1 MKVSESWLRE
11 LVNPALDSDALAHQ
25 LTMAGLEVDDNSPVA
40 VPFSGVVVGE
50 VLTVEQH
57 PDADRLRV
65 TTVNIGGDEPLQIV
79 CGAPNVVAG
88 ARVPVATVGA
98 VLPKDFKIKKGKLR
112 GVESH
117 GMLCGA
123 SEIGLEDT
131 VDGLLILPSDA
142 PIGQDIR
149 AYLNLDDRVIELGIT
164 PNRGDC
170 LSVRGLA
177 RELGVLN
184 RLPVQDLQVEPV
196 QATTDQR
203 KTVHLHDA
211 GCPRYAG
218 RVISGI
224 NPQATTP
231 AWMAEKLSRC
241 GLRSHSLLVD
251 ITNYVLLALG
261 QPMHAFDLDQLHGDL
276 SVRMSKAGEQLK
288 LLNEQQ
294 VTLDDDT
301 LLICDERGA
310 VALAGVLGGFDSRV
324 TDTTQNIFLESA
336 FFAPL
341 AIAGRARRYGLHTD
355 ASQRYER
362 GVDYQLPLLA
372 LEYAT
377 QLIVQY
383 AGGQVGAVVLAERA
397 ADVPVRAAI
406 HLTLA
411 QTSRLLGFE
420 VSAEFVVDSLQRL
433 GMQVT
438 GDASGWTV
446 VPPSHRFD
454 LSIAEDLIE
463 EVARIFGYDN
473 IPVRLPVL
481 SLQLQPTTDH
491 LSLAGLRQ
499 SLVSLGYQEAISF
512 SFSDEKLEKKLNP
525 AAEPLMLANPISS
538 DLAAMRTTLLSSLI
552 PSVQHN
558 VNRQQSRVRLF
569 ETGLRFVPNADG
581 IKQLAQIPTLAL
593 VATGSHLP
601 EQWHAKPKAMDFY
614 DLKAEVEM
622 VLAAARVSA
631 QCVRSER
638 AWLHPGQ
645 SADLVV
651 DGRVIG
657 YLGKLHP
664 ALADELDLGETWVA
678 ELDIAP
684 LLLPYVSNF
693 TQLSRF
699 PSVRRD
705 IAILISAK
713 IDIDQIQA
721 SIRNAAGELLI
732 QSWLFDVYAGQG
744 IGAGQR
750 SLAFA
755 LLWQHA
761 DRTLEDVEIKDGMQ
775 RVVDALSQTY
785 NATLRA
791 S

>member
-25 LTMAGLEVDDNSPVA
+25 LTMAGLEVDDNAPVA
-40 VPFSGVVVGE
+40 TPFSGVVIGE

-65 TTVNIGGDEPLQIV
+65 TTVNIGQAEPLQIV
-79 CGAPNVVAG
+79 CGAPNVVVG

-112 GVESH
+112 GVESN

-149 AYLNLDDRVIELGIT
+149 KYLNLDDRVIELGIT

-184 RLPVQDLQVEPV
+184 QLPVQNFVIEPV

-203 KTVHLHDA
+203 KTVHLNDV

-231 AWMAEKLSRC
+231 AWMAEKLRRC

-261 QPMHAFDLDQLHGDL
+261 QPMHAFDLDQLQGDL
-276 SVRMSKAGEQLK
+276 SVRISTAGEQLK

-310 VALAGVLGGFDSRV
+310 VAMAGVMGGFDSRV

-341 AIAGRARRYGLHTD
+341 SIAGRARRYGLHTD

-362 GVDYQLPLLA
+362 GVDYELPELA
-372 LEYAT
+372 LEYVT

-383 AGGQVGAVVLAERA
+383 AGGQVGELVLVERA
-397 ADVPVRAAI
+397 ADLPVRPLI
-406 HLTLA
+406 QVSLA
-411 QTSRLLGFE
+411 QISRLLGFA
-420 VSAEFVVDSLQRL
+420 VSPEFVVDCLQRL
-433 GMQVT
+433 GMQVS
-438 GDASGWTV
+438 GDAAGWQV

-473 IPVRLPVL
+473 IPVCLPVL
-481 SLQLQPTTDH
+481 SLQLQATTDH

-499 SLVSLGYQEAISF
+499 TLVSLGYQEAISF

-525 AAEPLMLANPISS
+525 AVQPLMLANPISS
-538 DLAAMRTTLLSSLI
+538 ELAAMRTTLLSSLL

-558 VNRQQSRVRLF
+558 VNRQQQRVRFF
-569 ETGLRFVPNADG
+569 ETGLRFVPSQDG

-593 VATGSHLP
+593 ISTGSRLP
-601 EQWHAKPKAMDFY
+601 EQWHAKPQPMDFY
-614 DLKAEVEM
+614 DLKAEIEALLTAGRVQASYQ
-622 VLAAARVSA
+622 AA
-631 QCVRSER
+631 QH

-645 SADLVV
+645 SADIVV
-651 DGRVIG
+651 HGQIVG

-664 ALADELDLGETWVA
+664 ALSDELDLAETWVA
-678 ELDIAP
+678 ELDLAP
-684 LLLPYVSNF
+684 LMLPYVSNF

-705 IAILISAK
+705 IAILISDK

-721 SIRNAAGELLI
+721 SIRIAAGELLL

-744 IGAGQR
+744 IGEGQR

-761 DRTLEDVEIKDGMQ
+761 ERTLEDVEIKDGMQ

>member
-11 LVNPALDSDALAHQ
+11 QVNPALDSDALAHQ
-25 LTMAGLEVDDNSPVA
+25 LTMAGLEVDDNAPVA

-65 TTVNIGGDEPLQIV
+65 TTVSIGGGEPLQIV
-79 CGAPNVVAG
+79 CGAPNVVVG

-98 VLPKDFKIKKGKLR
+98 VLPNDFKIKKGKLR

-123 SEIGLEDT
+123 SEIGLENT
-131 VDGLLILPSDA
+131 VDGLLLLPSDA

-184 RLPVQDLQVEPV
+184 QLPVHDLQIEPV

-203 KTVHLHDA
+203 KTVHLNDA

-224 NPQATTP
+224 NPQAATP
-231 AWMAEKLSRC
+231 DWMAEKLRRC

-261 QPMHAFDLDQLHGDL
+261 QPMHAFDLDQLQGDL
-276 SVRMSKAGEQLK
+276 SVRMSCAGEQFT
-288 LLNEQQ
+288 LLNEQKI
-294 VTLDDDT
+294 TLDDDT
-301 LLICDERGA
+301 LLICDEKGA
-310 VALAGVLGGFDSRV
+310 VALAGVMGGFDSRV
-324 TDTTQNIFLESA
+324 TDQTQNIFLESA

-341 AIAGRARRYGLHTD
+341 SIAGRARRYGLHTD

-362 GVDYQLPLLA
+362 GVDYELPVLA
-372 LEYAT
+372 LDYAT

-383 AGGQVGAVVLAERA
+383 AGGQVGELVLVERA
-397 ADVPVRAAI
+397 ADLPIRAAI
-406 HLTLA
+406 RLSLA

-420 VSAEFVVDSLQRL
+420 VSADFVVESLQRL
-433 GMQVT
+433 GMHVS
-438 GDASGWTV
+438 GDASDWTV
-446 VPPSHRFD
+446 IPPSHRFD

-481 SLQLQPTTDH
+481 SLQLQATTDH
-491 LSLAGLRQ
+491 LSLAELRQ
-499 SLVSLGYQEAISF
+499 TLVSLGYQEAISF

-525 AAEPLMLANPISS
+525 AVQPLMLANPISS
-538 DLAAMRTTLLSSLI
+538 ELAAMRTTLLSSLI

-569 ETGLRFVPNADG
+569 ETGLRFIPSQDG
-581 IKQLAQIPTLAL
+581 IKKLAQIPTLAL
-593 VATGSHLP
+593 IATGGHLP
-601 EQWHAKPKAMDFY
+601 EQWHTKPQSMDFY
-614 DLKAEVEM
+614 DLKAEIEAI
-622 VLAAARVSA
+622 LAAGRVQASYQPA
-631 QCVRSER
+631 QH

-645 SADLVV
+645 SADIMVSGQVV
-651 DGRVIG
+651 G

-664 ALADELDLGETWVA
+664 ALADALDLAETWVA
-678 ELDIAP
+678 ELDIAA
-684 LLLPYVSNF
+684 LMLPYVSNF

-705 IAILISAK
+705 IAILISDK

-721 SIRNAAGELLI
+721 SIRSAAGELLI

-761 DRTLEDVEIKDGMQ
+761 ERTLEDVEIKDGMQ

>member
-1 MKVSESWLRE
+1 MKISENWLRE
-11 LVNPALDSDALAHQ
+11 QINPALESAALAHQ
-25 LTMAGLEVDDNSPVA
+25 LTMAGLEVDDLSPVA
-40 VPFSGVVVGE
+40 VPFTGVVVGE
-50 VLTVEQH
+50 VLTVVQH

-65 TTVNIGGDEPLQIV
+65 TTVNIGASEPLQIV
-79 CGAPNVVAG
+79 CGAPNVVVG

-98 VLPKDFKIKKGKLR
+98 VLPNDFKIKKGKLR

-131 VDGLLILPSDA
+131 VDGLLILPVDA

-149 AYLNLDDRVIELGIT
+149 VYLDLDDQVIELGIT

-184 RLPVQDLQVEPV
+184 QLPVKDLQLEPV
-196 QATTDQR
+196 QATIADV
-203 KTVHLHDA
+203 KTVHLADA

-218 RVISGI
+218 RVIRGI
-224 NPQATTP
+224 HPQAATP
-231 AWMAEKLSRC
+231 EWMAKKLSRC
-241 GLRSHSLLVD
+241 GIRTHSLLVD

-276 SVRMSKAGEQLK
+276 SVRMSQAGEQLT
-288 LLNEQQ
+288 LLNEQNI
-294 VTLDDDT
+294 TLDDDS
-301 LLICDERGA
+301 LLICDEQGA
-310 VALAGVLGGFDSRV
+310 VALAGIMGGLASRV
-324 TDTTQNIFLESA
+324 TDQTQNIFLESA

-362 GVDYQLPLLA
+362 GVDYQLPVMA

-377 QLIVQY
+377 QLIVEY
-383 AGGQVGAVVLAERA
+383 AGGQAGEVRLFERE
-397 ADVPVRAAI
+397 ADLPVRPTI
-406 HLTLA
+406 ELTL
-411 QTSRLLGFE
+411 QKTSRLLGFE
-420 VSAEFVVDSLQRL
+420 VSENFVVESLQRL

-438 GDASGWTV
+438 GDASGWSVT
-446 VPPSHRFD
+446 PPSHRFD
-454 LSIAEDLIE
+454 ISIAEDLVE

-481 SLQLQPTTDH
+481 SLQLQPAADH

-525 AAEPLMLANPISS
+525 VAQPLMLANPISS

-552 PSVQHN
+552 PSVQYN

-569 ETGLRFVPNADG
+569 ETGLRFIPSPEG
-581 IKQLAQIPTLAL
+581 IEKLQQIPTLGL
-593 VATGSHLP
+593 IATGGYWP
-601 EQWHAKPKAMDFY
+601 EQWHAKPKPMDFY
-614 DLKAEVEM
+614 DLKSEIEL
-622 VLAAARVSA
+622 VLAAGRVTASY
-631 QCVRSER
+631 VRSQR

-645 SADLVV
+645 SADIVV
-651 DGRVIG
+651 NDKVIG

-678 ELDIAP
+678 EVDIEP
-684 LLLPYVSNF
+684 LMLPYVSNF

-705 IAILISAK
+705 IAILISAN
-713 IDIDQIQA
+713 IEIDQIQA
-721 SIRNAAGELLI
+721 SIRNAAGNLLV

-744 IGAGQR
+744 IGEGQR

-755 LLWQHA
+755 LLWQDA

-775 RVVDALSQTY
+775 RVIDALSQTY

>member
-40 VPFSGVVVGE
+40 VPFSGVLVGE

-65 TTVNIGGDEPLQIV
+65 TTVNIGSAEPLQIV
-79 CGAPNVVAG
+79 CGAPNVVVG

-131 VDGLLILPSDA
+131 VDGLLILPNDA

-184 RLPVQDLQVEPV
+184 QLAVQDLHVEPV
-196 QATTDQR
+196 PATTELS
-203 KTVHLHDA
+203 KNVHLNDS

-231 AWMAEKLSRC
+231 AWMAEKLRRC

-261 QPMHAFDLDQLHGDL
+261 QPMHAFDVDQLQGDL
-276 SVRMSKAGEQLK
+276 SVRMSTAGEQLK

-310 VALAGVLGGFDSRV
+310 VALAGVMGGFDSRV
-324 TDTTQNIFLESA
+324 TDATQNIFLESA

-383 AGGQVGAVVLAERA
+383 AGGQVGAVVLAERLE
-397 ADVPVRAAI
+397 DLPVRSAI
-406 HLTLA
+406 ELTLA
-411 QTSRLLGFE
+411 NTSRLLGFD
-420 VSAEFVVDSLQRL
+420 VSAEFVVESLQRL
-433 GMQVT
+433 GMRVT
-438 GDASGWTV
+438 GDALGWQVT
-446 VPPSHRFD
+446 PPSHRFD

-481 SLQLQPTTDH
+481 SLQLQATTDH

-499 SLVSLGYQEAISF
+499 TLVGLGYQEAISF
-512 SFSDEKLEKKLNP
+512 SFSDEKLEKKINP
-525 AAEPLMLANPISS
+525 AAQPLMLANPISS

-569 ETGLRFVPNADG
+569 ETGLRFMPSTDG
-581 IKQLAQIPTLAL
+581 IEKLAQIPTLAL
-593 VATGSHLP
+593 IATGGHVP

-614 DLKAEVEM
+614 DLKAELEM
-622 VLAAARVSA
+622 VLQAGRVTASYIRA
-631 QCVRSER
+631 ER

-645 SADLVV
+645 SADIVV
-651 DGRVIG
+651 NGQVVG
-657 YLGKLHP
+657 YLGRLHP
-664 ALADELDLGETWVA
+664 ALETALDLAETFVA
-678 ELDIAP
+678 ELD
-684 LLLPYVSNF
+684 LDVVMLPYVSNF

-705 IAILISAK
+705 IAILISDK

-721 SIRNAAGELLI
+721 SIQTAAGSLLI
-732 QSWLFDVYAGQG
+732 QCWLFDVYAGQG
-744 IGAGQR
+744 IESGQR

-755 LLWQHA
+755 LLWQHP
-761 DRTLEDVEIKDGMQ
+761 DRTLEDVEIKEGMQ
-775 RVVDALSQTY
+775 RVIDALAKTY

>member
-65 TTVNIGGDEPLQIV
+65 TTVNIGAGEPLQIV
-79 CGAPNVVAG
+79 CGAPNVAVG

-98 VLPKDFKIKKGKLR
+98 VLPNDFKIKNGKLR
-112 GVESH
+112 GVESN

-142 PIGQDIR
+142 PIGEDIR

-184 RLPVQDLQVEPV
+184 QLPVQDLQVEPV
-196 QATTDQR
+196 QVTTELS
-203 KTVHLHDA
+203 KTVHLNDA

-231 AWMAEKLSRC
+231 AWMAEKLRRC

-261 QPMHAFDLDQLHGDL
+261 QPMHAFDLDQLQGDL
-276 SVRMSKAGEQLK
+276 SVRMSTAGEQLK

-310 VALAGVLGGFDSRV
+310 VALAGVMGGFDSRV
-324 TDTTQNIFLESA
+324 TDATQNIFLESA

-383 AGGQVGAVVLAERA
+383 AGGQVGAMVLAERA
-397 ADVPVRAAI
+397 ADLPVRAAI

-491 LSLAGLRQ
+491 LSLTALRQ

-538 DLAAMRTTLLSSLI
+538 DLAAMRTTLLSSLM

-569 ETGLRFVPNADG
+569 ETGLRFIPSPDG
-581 IKQLAQIPTLAL
+581 IKHLAQIPTLAL

-601 EQWHAKPKAMDFY
+601 EQWHAKPKAMVFY

-631 QCVRSER
+631 QYVRSEL

-684 LLLPYVSNF
+684 LVLPYVSNF

-705 IAILISAK
+705 IAILISDK
-713 IDIDQIQA
+713 IEIDQIQA
-721 SIRNAAGELLI
+721 SIRGAAGDLLI
-732 QSWLFDVYAGQG
+732 QSWLFDVYAGHG

-761 DRTLEDVEIKDGMQ
+761 ERTLEDVEIKDGMQ

>member
-40 VPFSGVVVGE
+40 VPFSGVLIGE

-65 TTVNIGGDEPLQIV
+65 TTVNIGAGEPLQIV
-79 CGAPNVVAG
+79 CGAPNVVVG

-98 VLPKDFKIKKGKLR
+98 VLPNDFKIKNGKLR
-112 GVESH
+112 GVESN

-184 RLPVQDLQVEPV
+184 QLPVQELQVESV
-196 QATTDQR
+196 QATTELS
-203 KTVHLHDA
+203 KTVHLNDA

-231 AWMAEKLSRC
+231 DWMAEKLRRC

-261 QPMHAFDLDQLHGDL
+261 QPMHAFDLDQLQGDL
-276 SVRMSKAGEQLK
+276 TVRLSTAGEQLK

-310 VALAGVLGGFDSRV
+310 VALAGVMGGFDSRV

-411 QTSRLLGFE
+411 QTSRLLGFA
-420 VSAEFVVDSLQRL
+420 VSAEFVLDSLQRL

-481 SLQLQPTTDH
+481 SLQLQPSADH

-499 SLVSLGYQEAISF
+499 TLVSLGYQEAISF

-525 AAEPLMLANPISS
+525 AAQPLMLANPISS
-538 DLAAMRTTLLSSLI
+538 ELAAMRTTLLSSLI

-569 ETGLRFVPNADG
+569 ETGLRFTPSSEG
-581 IKQLAQIPTLAL
+581 IKQLAQTPTLAL
-593 VATGSHLP
+593 IATGSHLP
-601 EQWHAKPKAMDFY
+601 EQWHAKPAAMDFY
-614 DLKAEVEM
+614 DLKAEIE
-622 VLAAARVSA
+622 LILSAGRISARYT
-631 QCVRSER
+631 RSER
-638 AWLHPGQ
+638 VWLHPGQ
-645 SADLVV
+645 SADIVV

-664 ALADELDLGETWVA
+664 ALADTLDLGETWVA
-678 ELDIAP
+678 ELDLDP
-684 LLLPYVSNF
+684 LMLPYVSNF

-705 IAILISAK
+705 IAILISDK
-713 IDIDQIQA
+713 IEVDQIQA
-721 SIRNAAGELLI
+721 LIRMAAGDLLI

-761 DRTLEDVEIKDGMQ
+761 ERTLEDVEIKDGMQ

>member
-25 LTMAGLEVDDNSPVA
+25 LTMAGLEVDDNSLVA
-40 VPFSGVVVGE
+40 VPFSSVLVGE

-65 TTVNIGGDEPLQIV
+65 TTVNIGRGEPLQIV
-79 CGAPNVVAG
+79 CGAPNVVVG

-98 VLPKDFKIKKGKLR
+98 VLPNDFKIKQGKLR
-112 GVESH
+112 GVESN

-184 RLPVQDLQVEPV
+184 QLPVQELQVESV
-196 QATTDQR
+196 QATTELS
-203 KTVHLHDA
+203 KTVHLNDA
-211 GCPRYAG
+211 GCPLYAG

-231 AWMAEKLSRC
+231 DWMAEKLRRC

-261 QPMHAFDLDQLHGDL
+261 QPMHAFDLDQLQGDL
-276 SVRMSKAGEQLK
+276 TVRLSTAGEQLK

-310 VALAGVLGGFDSRV
+310 VALAGVMGGFDSRV
-324 TDTTQNIFLESA
+324 TETTQNIFLESA

-383 AGGQVGAVVLAERA
+383 AGGQVGVVVLAERT
-397 ADVPVRAAI
+397 ADLPIRAAI
-406 HLTLA
+406 HLTLV
-411 QTSRLLGFE
+411 QTSRLLGFA
-420 VSAEFVVDSLQRL
+420 VSAEFVLDSLQRL

-481 SLQLQPTTDH
+481 SLQLQPTADH
-491 LSLAGLRQ
+491 LSLASLRQ
-499 SLVSLGYQEAISF
+499 TLVSLGYQEAISF
-512 SFSDEKLEKKLNP
+512 SFSDEKLEKKINP
-525 AAEPLMLANPISS
+525 AAQPLMLANPISS
-538 DLAAMRTTLLSSLI
+538 ELAAMRTTLLSSLI

-569 ETGLRFVPNADG
+569 ETGLRFTPSSDG
-581 IKQLAQIPTLAL
+581 IKQLAQTPTLAL
-593 VATGSHLP
+593 IATGSHLP
-601 EQWHAKPKAMDFY
+601 EQWHAKPAAMDFY
-614 DLKAEVEM
+614 DLKAEIE
-622 VLAAARVSA
+622 LILSAGRISARYT
-631 QCVRSER
+631 RSER
-638 AWLHPGQ
+638 VWLHPGQ
-645 SADLVV
+645 SADIVV

-664 ALADELDLGETWVA
+664 ALADALDLGETWVA
-678 ELDIAP
+678 ELD
-684 LLLPYVSNF
+684 LDSLMLPYVSNF

-705 IAILISAK
+705 IAILISDK
-713 IDIDQIQA
+713 IEVDQIQA
-721 SIRNAAGELLI
+721 LIRMAAGDLLI

-761 DRTLEDVEIKDGMQ
+761 ERTLEDVEIKDGMQ

>member
-1 MKVSESWLRE
+1 MKISESWLRE

-40 VPFSGVVVGE
+40 VPFTGVLIGE

-65 TTVNIGGDEPLQIV
+65 TTVNIGQTEPLQIV
-79 CGAPNVVAG
+79 CGAPNVVVG

-112 GVESH
+112 GVESN

-149 AYLNLDDRVIELGIT
+149 AYLSLDDRVIELGIT

-184 RLPVQDLQVEPV
+184 QLPVHELQIEPV

-203 KTVHLHDA
+203 KTVHLNDA

-231 AWMAEKLSRC
+231 AWMAEKLRRC

-261 QPMHAFDLDQLHGDL
+261 QPMHAFDLDQLQGDL
-276 SVRMSKAGEQLK
+276 CVRLSTAGEQLK

-310 VALAGVLGGFDSRV
+310 VALAGVMGGFDSRV
-324 TDTTQNIFLESA
+324 TDQTQNIFLESA

-362 GVDYQLPLLA
+362 GVDYQLPVLA

-377 QLIVQY
+377 QLIMQY

-397 ADVPVRAAI
+397 VDLPVRAAI

-411 QTSRLLGFE
+411 QTSRLLGFD

-433 GMQVT
+433 GMQVS
-438 GDASGWTV
+438 GDAAGWTV
-446 VPPSHRFD
+446 IPPSHRFD

-481 SLQLQPTTDH
+481 SLQLQATPDH
-491 LSLAGLRQ
+491 LSLNQLRH

-525 AAEPLMLANPISS
+525 AVQPLMLANPISS
-538 DLAAMRTTLLSSLI
+538 ELAAMRTTLLSSLI
-552 PSVQHN
+552 PSIQHN
-558 VNRQQSRVRLF
+558 VNRQQQRVRLF
-569 ETGLRFVPNADG
+569 ETGLRFIPSQNG
-581 IKQLAQIPTLAL
+581 IQQLAQIPTLAL
-593 VATGSHLP
+593 IATGSHLP
-601 EQWHAKPKAMDFY
+601 EQWHAKAKPIDFY
-614 DLKAEVEM
+614 DLKAEIEM
-622 VLAAARVSA
+622 LLAAGRVQA
-631 QCVRSER
+631 NYQATQR

-645 SADLVV
+645 SADILVNGKV
-651 DGRVIG
+651 VG

-664 ALADELDLGETWVA
+664 ALADELDLAETWVA

-684 LLLPYVSNF
+684 LMLPYVSNF

-705 IAILISAK
+705 IAILISDK
-713 IDIDQIQA
+713 IELDQIQA
-721 SIRNAAGELLI
+721 SIRTAAGELLI
-732 QSWLFDVYAGQG
+732 QSGLFDVYAGQG
-744 IGAGQR
+744 VGVGQR
-750 SLAFA
+750 SLAFG

-761 DRTLEDVEIKDGMQ
+761 ERTLEDVEIKDGMQ